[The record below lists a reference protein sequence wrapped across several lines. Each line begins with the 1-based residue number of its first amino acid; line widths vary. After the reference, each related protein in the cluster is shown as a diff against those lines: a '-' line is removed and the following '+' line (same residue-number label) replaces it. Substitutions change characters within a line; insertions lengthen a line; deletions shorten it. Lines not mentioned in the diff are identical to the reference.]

1 MAISQRQAKILLL
14 LVRAYIK
21 TAVPISSKVLVDK
34 CRLNLSPATVR
45 SELNSLEKEGYVYS
59 LHTSSGRVPTD
70 KAYHFFVDKLDR
82 EQSLDKVEQKTLQVQ
97 LLKERVKTKKLVRTL
112 AKLLA
117 SLSGNFVI
125 SQQDGSKESER
136 FESGLARLLA
146 EPEFT
151 KQEEVI
157 RLAEALDYL
166 DEKIEDLSE
175 QTDHEI
181 VQVYIG
187 GENPLV
193 DSDSFSML
201 VTGVNFPRGDRGL
214 LAIIG
219 PKRMRYDHNIGLLK
233 FVRELLN

>member
-1 MAISQRQAKILLL
+1 M
-14 LVRAYIK
+14 
-21 TAVPISSKVLVDK
+21 
-34 CRLNLSPATVR
+34 
-45 SELNSLEKEGYVYS
+45 
-59 LHTSSGRVPTD
+59 
-70 KAYHFFVDKLDR
+70 
-82 EQSLDKVEQKTLQVQ
+82 
-97 LLKERVKTKKLVRTL
+97 
-112 AKLLA
+112 
-117 SLSGNFVI
+117 
-125 SQQDGSKESER
+125 
-136 FESGLARLLA
+136 ARLLA
-146 EPEFT
+146 KPEFT

-219 PKRMRYDHNIGLLK
+219 PKRMRYDHNIDLLK